1 MAAGTRH
8 YLHRAEEDMAAAQ
21 FQSLAQPALQ
31 AVRRATLQKLYG
43 SRTLAAVVAHAVP
56 NASTWPFLYVPGF
69 AAITTNL
76 VPTQG
81 QAVSK
86 TSGGLSVAPIVTPQ
100 QAPAFEAF
108 AYDYFAQEFGF
119 NNNINNNH
127 TEDDLSLWPNQGRG
141 IFYRDD
147 DKCRNNNGRCH
158 DTTGQVTWN
167 TSLDQP
173 ILTPKFL
180 HTQGNHP
187 LLLLNVHADETQ
199 GRVVEAGIQCQSQQ
213 SSSSSSSSSQ
223 SCQAASEMVVS
234 STRGAGAFVVTPITP
249 ANEQDQTVV
258 TGFVFCKINWD
269 ELLTGLFPQETSG
282 VDVVI
287 STPTDAYTF
296 TIVQGQLVLVGPG
309 DQHDPSFDDSQ
320 QSIDLWDADG
330 FLAPDS
336 ILYTLTLYENDAFDE
351 PFHDS
356 TPMVVALGAAGLVL
370 LTSCLFYLYDIL
382 VRRHADAQATMLD
395 AKRQFVRFISHE
407 VRTPLNSVVMGLTLL
422 QEEMAQALGF
432 RRTTVSMHHHH
443 QNHLHG
449 AGGGNHNLREKNDD
463 DDDDKEHAPARILE
477 KAKDGEEEEEDDD
490 DDDVEASTNPFRRSS
505 SGQTSDHTQ
514 IENWYN
520 VMQEVHANAQSS
532 IDVLNDL
539 LNYDKVESGTLALE
553 LTIIPMRQLIEQ
565 TVQEFNLPAA
575 QKQMELNVSF
585 SSELSPQSNSN
596 DTDMVGDVVRLTQ
609 VLRNLISNA
618 IKFTPRGG
626 SLDIRATTTRA
637 TPQER
642 QMAHK
647 FTLKNMMTVSRVR
660 SGTLQLEVQDSGAGM
675 TKAQVSRLFR
685 RGVQFNVNDLQAGQ
699 GSGLGLYIAKGI
711 IEQHGGSL
719 TASSQGLG
727 HGSTFVVTLPLHQPT
742 EGSTDT
748 PSSAP
753 PSESSETEST
763 NNHQQQHDKPTAPW
777 NVLVVDDSVSN
788 RRLLSRLL
796 QNRGH
801 VCDEA
806 ENGQLALDKI
816 RHAQEA
822 GLPDYDL
829 ILLDSEMPVLNGPL
843 TAQTIRKYDG
853 YGKVLIVGIT
863 GNILPEDVH
872 YFESC
877 GANRVLGKPIRID
890 VLEEICREYY
900 CTTMGP

>member
-1 MAAGTRH
+1 MFSFLRRKESKNTVGEE
-8 YLHRAEEDMAAAQ
+8 HRRLVATTSTAVKEEGVEDE
-21 FQSLAQPALQ
+21 SLMTMTTNHPKTHIQRRTPSLDTSIERFVLQ
-31 AVRRATLQKLYG
+31 AILVDTNNDNSNDDNHHALTTVDEDLILLR
-43 SRTLAAVVAHAVP
+43 VVPGIIPSPSSITTTNNNSEGNNGDILTTTPRHERNES
-56 NASTWPFLYVPGF
+56 NASTE
-69 AAITTNL
+69 ISNL
-76 VPTQG
+76 ST
-81 QAVSK
+81 
-86 TSGGLSVAPIVTPQ
+86 GGGTA
-100 QAPAFEAF
+100 
-108 AYDYFAQEFGF
+108 
-119 NNNINNNH
+119 
-127 TEDDLSLWPNQGRG
+127 
-141 IFYRDD
+141 
-147 DKCRNNNGRCH
+147 
-158 DTTGQVTWN
+158 
-167 TSLDQP
+167 
-173 ILTPKFL
+173 
-180 HTQGNHP
+180 
-187 LLLLNVHADETQ
+187 
-199 GRVVEAGIQCQSQQ
+199 
-213 SSSSSSSSSQ
+213 
-223 SCQAASEMVVS
+223 
-234 STRGAGAFVVTPITP
+234 
-249 ANEQDQTVV
+249 
-258 TGFVFCKINWD
+258 
-269 ELLTGLFPQETSG
+269 
-282 VDVVI
+282 
-287 STPTDAYTF
+287 
-296 TIVQGQLVLVGPG
+296 
-309 DQHDPSFDDSQ
+309 
-320 QSIDLWDADG
+320 
-330 FLAPDS
+330 
-336 ILYTLTLYENDAFDE
+336 
-351 PFHDS
+351 
-356 TPMVVALGAAGLVL
+356 
-370 LTSCLFYLYDIL
+370 
-382 VRRHADAQATMLD
+382 
-395 AKRQFVRFISHE
+395 
-407 VRTPLNSVVMGLTLL
+407 VRTLRTDGTVLPLSS
-422 QEEMAQALGF
+422 
-432 RRTTVSMHHHH
+432 R
-443 QNHLHG
+443 
-449 AGGGNHNLREKNDD
+449 DD
-463 DDDDKEHAPARILE
+463 DDDNDESQ
-477 KAKDGEEEEEDDD
+477 EDDD